1 VTTISCI
8 TQYRVIHYVVNY
20 DYRVSHHSVLHDH
33 KVLRVVSKMH
43 GRKMQ
48 FGGSCLI
55 WNPIFGICLVYTIH
69 IVSSSICM
77 VYVWYI
83 HGISLDIPC
92 ISSSIS
98 MVYPWIYMVYHWM
111 YIHGIYVVHRGI
123 SMDIPR
129 FLKPV
134 LAAGQCWSHS
144 MRTRVWVNQE
154 CLFHAPPW
162 QLRQG
167 TRRPTK
173 GSTRLPPT
181 FPACRW
187 WRR

>member
-1 VTTISCI
+1 MDIPQYTT
-8 TQYRVIHYVVNY
+8 Y
-20 DYRVSHHSVLHDH
+20 
-33 KVLRVVSKMH
+33 
-43 GRKMQ
+43 
-48 FGGSCLI
+48 
-55 WNPIFGICLVYTIH
+55 
-69 IVSSSICM
+69 
-77 VYVWYI
+77 
-83 HGISLDIPC
+83 IPC
-92 ISSSIS
+92 IYIQGYTMYIPGICSPQRYPWIY
-98 MVYPWIYMVYHWM
+98 MVYPWIYHVYPAVWIYMVYPWIYHVYPSSIYMVYAWIYMVYHWM
-111 YIHGIYVVHRGI
+111 YIHGIYVVYRGI

-129 FLKPV
+129 ILKPDF
-134 LAAGQCWSHS
+134 AAGPCCWSHS

-173 GSTRLPPT
+173 GSTRLPPM